1 MPADLITSA
10 ELKSKLEDVLKKD
23 HTFEQIGG
31 VNPNQ
36 IRIQGKEFYIYAK
49 NLSPAQLSND
59 NPNIWRVQL
68 PIRDV
73 FVPIKNSLT
82 PFVLVGYD
90 SQNDICAVWNPHWVK
105 QRLNVAKSV
114 SFYSRLHEQI
124 SARLTKSQRRLSLK
138 NSGEVLLFPRE
149 QLLEV
154 ILHIDTLFPDTSEY
168 VALGSSK
175 RVEAN
180 EAYRIL
186 CDSSNLPEFAKYLA
200 ESEEK
205 SPAISNAVT
214 IIKRLISTGVFTSK
228 RRLFLSCDSLEEYRN
243 IIEEFI
249 ADTNST
255 SNQYIWESD
264 YAESVRSYIEF
275 LILSHTAQPED
286 EPEEEQIDITEID
299 FSSALTPSASEPEDE
314 SADDEKIDWETPY
327 IDASGKL
334 TRIANPELIDLL
346 RPCLDTE
353 YRSTANALS
362 IVEDFYKT
370 GFEAMDAVDWIKLLH
385 AIDWTNP
392 YVSQKT
398 EDEEPQKKKSKT
410 HTLKV
415 TYPDG
420 RVLQHRQAKLTYVEV
435 IKDSYPDL
443 INQMNIIHAG
453 VNIVSR
459 TLDEKY
465 HDSQHPIQDGW
476 YVMTNTT
483 TEVKKEDLQRISE
496 ELELGLTVEMVPL
509 SKSTRDYHSE
519 DTGRKKIRIT
529 FPDGRTIQPNKAT
542 EALVE
547 VVKFAGPERVQ
558 GLNITVCEDN
568 MVLDHV
574 HPKYEVACK
583 PVGNGL
589 YVNTGG
595 DTGRKFD
602 HIQLINECLR
612 LGLTV
617 TLQ

>member
-1 MPADLITSA
+1 MPAELITSA

-23 HTFEQIGG
+23 PTFEQIGG

-36 IRIQGKEFYIYAK
+36 IRIQGKELYIYAK

-73 FVPIKNSLT
+73 FVPIKNSST
-82 PFVLVGYD
+82 PFILVGYD
-90 SQNDICAVWNPHWVK
+90 SPNDICAVWNPHWVK

-114 SFYSRLHEQI
+114 SFYSRLNEQI
-124 SARLTKSQRRLSLK
+124 SARLTNSQRRLSLK

-149 QLLEV
+149 QLLDV

-186 CDSSNLPEFAKYLA
+186 CDASNLTEYAKYLI
-200 ESEEK
+200 EDEEK
-205 SPAISNAVT
+205 SPAISNAVA
-214 IIKRLISTGVFTSK
+214 IIKRLITTGVFTSK

-275 LILSHTAQPED
+275 LILSHSAQPEA
-286 EPEEEQIDITEID
+286 EPNEKSLDNTEIEISNEQVPSYSKSEEETN
-299 FSSALTPSASEPEDE
+299 
-314 SADDEKIDWETPY
+314 DDEKIDWETPY
-327 IDASGKL
+327 INEIGKL

-346 RPCLDTE
+346 RPCLNTE

-370 GFEAMDAVDWIKLLH
+370 GFEAMDAMDWIKLLRE
-385 AIDWTNP
+385 IDWTNP
-392 YVSQKT
+392 YVSQKA
-398 EDEEPQKKKSKT
+398 EEEPQKKKSKT

-415 TYPDG
+415 TFPDG

-435 IKDSYPDL
+435 IKDNFPDL
-443 INQMNIIHAG
+443 INLMNIIHAG
-453 VNIVSR
+453 VNIVSQ

-465 HDSQHPIQDGW
+465 HDSQHPIPGGW

-496 ELELGLTVEMVPL
+496 ELDLGLTVELVPL
-509 SKSTRDYHSE
+509 PKSTRDYHSE
-519 DTGRKKIRIT
+519 DSGRRKIRIV

-542 EALVE
+542 DALVE

-558 GLNITVCEDN
+558 SLNITVCEDN

-602 HIQLINECLR
+602 HIQLINDR
-612 LGLTV
+612 LQIGLVV
-617 TLQ
+617 TLV